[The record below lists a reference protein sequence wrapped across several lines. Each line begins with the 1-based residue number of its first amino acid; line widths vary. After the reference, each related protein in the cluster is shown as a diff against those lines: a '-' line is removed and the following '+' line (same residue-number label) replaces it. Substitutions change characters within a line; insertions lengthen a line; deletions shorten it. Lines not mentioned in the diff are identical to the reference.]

1 MKWKRKKIC
10 SKNTCISIAFFV
22 VVVVKFMTSFKHIR
36 CCMFYIR
43 VCRFT
48 FSPPRSFA
56 VLPWLKTLQPMQRT
70 PLDSMVIG
78 PTPGVGPG
86 VAPLLMPLVSPEE
99 YPASLSQ
106 NGVVHGP
113 SWSGPSAR
121 GAGCFGP
128 RPLGNTKRH
137 LAKGWPVLNYR
148 DPDGCQG
155 LGRIGWRL
163 RKWNILYWRNF
174 WGRRV
179 CDWGWPSWFQWPPF
193 PLIQWRW
200 RRCRRPHGAWRW
212 GLGRPSGENLRTWGC
227 EARFRVRRR
236 RQRGCDY
243 LLRPRPG
250 RPRQWGCHELY

>member
-1 MKWKRKKIC
+1 MLLAKAGPSQAIQTFVLQRKIRDETRQNNNSVQRNEMKERKKIC

-36 CCMFYIR
+36 CCMFYNIR

-56 VLPWLKTLQPMQRT
+56 VLPWLKTWRPMQRT

-86 VAPLLMPLVSPEE
+86 VAPLLMPLVNPEE
-99 YPASLSQ
+99 YPASLSL

-121 GAGCFGP
+121 GAGCFAP

-137 LAKGWPVLNYR
+137 LAKG
-148 DPDGCQG
+148 
-155 LGRIGWRL
+155 
-163 RKWNILYWRNF
+163 
-174 WGRRV
+174 
-179 CDWGWPSWFQWPPF
+179 
-193 PLIQWRW
+193 
-200 RRCRRPHGAWRW
+200 
-212 GLGRPSGENLRTWGC
+212 
-227 EARFRVRRR
+227 
-236 RQRGCDY
+236 
-243 LLRPRPG
+243 
-250 RPRQWGCHELY
+250 